1 MTRVEHLVARTR
13 FELVISA
20 LRGRRPEPL
29 DERAVYGARLR
40 RKDITGTG
48 TGAQGGFVR
57 KSNLWMTCG
66 GALDRS
72 GLARGPA
79 DRDRGAGSR
88 LGWTCAWVPGR
99 DGHASGSPDG
109 TDLRVGCR
117 TGRVGRA
124 GGHIVPD
131 HGGCARAR
139 VSSLRAPHGLTQ
151 PLCISY
157 AWPAGAG
164 PRFGQPYNRT
174 SNATRRTPGVF
185 PYRGDP

>member
-1 MTRVEHLVARTR
+1 MYEKTKNPGLATRVEHLVARTR

-29 DERAVYGARLR
+29 DERAVCGARLR

-79 DRDRGAGSR
+79 D
-88 LGWTCAWVPGR
+88 
-99 DGHASGSPDG
+99 G
-109 TDLRVGCR
+109 TGLRAGCR
-117 TGRVGRA
+117 TGLVRWAADRDGSAGRA
-124 GGHIVPD
+124 AISSRITEAALAPGSPT
-131 HGGCARAR
+131 CARAWAHAAALYF
-139 VSSLRAPHGLTQ
+139 LRMARRRG
-151 PLCISY
+151 
-157 AWPAGAG
+157 
-164 PRFGQPYNRT
+164 T
-174 SNATRRTPGVF
+174 SFRSAVQ
-185 PYRGDP
+185 